1 MNREIII
8 NSVTKETRIA
18 ILEDGKLV
26 ELFVERPENERMV
39 GNIYKGKIEKVL
51 PGIDGAFVNIGF
63 KQNAFLHFDDVAG
76 SPLLSELALILD
88 QEESKRQR
96 RELPPD
102 LKEGNEIIVQVIKEP
117 IYSKGARIST
127 DISLPGSYLVL
138 MPTNKHI
145 GVSRKISKIKEKRR
159 LKKIAKNICPEG
171 YGLIIRTN
179 AEGMEEKILKKD
191 IDNLLTAWKKIQK
204 KIDKEKTPS
213 LIFRELGMT
222 TSVLR
227 DLFTQDVDKLVVDSK
242 KLYRKIRSYVNETSK
257 TLLKKIEF
265 YDSKLPIFDKYYIE
279 AEIDKTLGKKIWLK
293 KGGYIL
299 IEHTEALVSID
310 VNSGKFVGYKSHE
323 SNALKVNLEA
333 AREAA
338 RQLRLRD
345 IGGLIVID
353 FIDMENE
360 ENRQKV
366 YSDLKKEL
374 KKDRAK
380 TAVLNMS
387 EFGLIEMTRQRIRPS
402 LLFTYSENC
411 PTCKGTGR
419 ILSKE
424 SVALKIERWLKRFR
438 ASTKERRIIM
448 MVNPELAEFLTN
460 RREKRIHK
468 WMLRYFVKI
477 ELQPDIDLGLEE
489 FKVLSKKRNIDIT
502 ENFPII

>member
-18 ILEDGKLV
+18 ILENGKLV

-51 PGIDGAFVNIGF
+51 PGIDGAFVNIGL
-63 KQNAFLHFDDVAG
+63 KQNAFLHFDDVSG

-88 QEESKRQR
+88 HVETKRSR

-102 LKEGNEIIVQVIKEP
+102 LKEGNDIIVQVIKEP

-145 GVSRKISKIKEKRR
+145 GASKKISKIKEKRR

-171 YGLIIRTN
+171 FGLIIRTN
-179 AEGMEEKILKKD
+179 AEGMTEKILKKD
-191 IDNLLTAWKKIQK
+191 MDNLLTAWKKIQK
-204 KIDKEKTPS
+204 KIEREKTPS

-257 TLLKKIEF
+257 ELLKRIEF
-265 YDSKLPIFDKYYIE
+265 HESKVPIFDKYYIE
-279 AEIDKTLGKKIWLK
+279 SEIDKTLGKKIWLK

-333 AREAA
+333 ARETA

-366 YSDLKKEL
+366 YIDLKKEL

-448 MVNPELAEFLTN
+448 TVNPELAEFLTN

-468 WMLRYFVKI
+468 WMIRYLVKI
-477 ELQPDIDLGLEE
+477 DLQPDIDLGLEE
-489 FKVLSKKRNIDIT
+489 FKVFSKKRNIDIT